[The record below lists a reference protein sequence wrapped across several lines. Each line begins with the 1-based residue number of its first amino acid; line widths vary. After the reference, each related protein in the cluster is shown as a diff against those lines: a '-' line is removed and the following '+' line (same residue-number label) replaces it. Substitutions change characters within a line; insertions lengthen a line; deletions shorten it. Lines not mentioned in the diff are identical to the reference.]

1 MIRMSDIIKMNAVN
15 ESGSEKKVLL
25 KETQKQD
32 IPIVEKESEIQ
43 KLEGMKLYNRG
54 INLIEDVLNKARVE
68 DDCRPG
74 LVVDFAKIL
83 VENVLTEEDEQSLR
97 FYEIGSPQD
106 YLPSHSFNV
115 SFMSTKIGMWYGLNK
130 SQLTELFM
138 ASFLHD
144 VGMIKVESIVRK
156 EHSLSTQERMRVQRH
171 PEYSEQMI
179 RKMDCLGEDGLNA
192 VKTHHCRG
200 QRDIFSQIIS
210 LADIYEAITH
220 PRVYKPARSAHQA
233 IGEVI
238 EKETENFEQNI
249 LKAFVNN
256 IGIYPVGSWV
266 ALNTGE
272 TGMVIGANKGYPLRP
287 KVNIIFDR
295 EGEQLKEKKIL
306 DFLTEPYFY
315 IEGPFDIAGQECLKT
330 AQQAGN

>member
-1 MIRMSDIIKMNAVN
+1 MIRMSDIVKMNVTRIS
-15 ESGSEKKVLL
+15 ESEKKTSL
-25 KETQKQD
+25 KATQKQD
-32 IPIVEKESEIQ
+32 IPVIEKESEAK

-54 INLIEDVLNKARVE
+54 INLIEDVLNRTRVE
-68 DDCRPG
+68 DNYRSQPI
-74 LVVDFAKIL
+74 VDFAKML
-83 VENVLTEEDEQSLR
+83 VESILTEEDDQSLR

-115 SFMSTKIGMWYGLNK
+115 SFMSTKIGMWCGLNK

-156 EHSLSTQERMRVQRH
+156 EYGLSAQERMRVQKH
-171 PEYSEQMI
+171 PEYSEQII
-179 RKMDCLGEDGLNA
+179 RKINCVGEEGLRA
-192 VKTHHCRG
+192 VKAHHARG
-200 QRDIFSQIIS
+200 QRDVFSQIMS

-233 IGEVI
+233 VGEVI
-238 EKETENFEQNI
+238 EKETGNFEQPI

-256 IGIYPVGSWV
+256 IGIYPIGSWV

-272 TGMVIGANKGYPLRP
+272 TGMVIGTNRGYPLRP
-287 KVNIIFDR
+287 KVNVIFNR
-295 EGEQLKEKKIL
+295 EGEPLQENRIL
-306 DFLTEPYFY
+306 DFLTESYFY
-315 IEGPFDIAGQECLKT
+315 IEGPVDIAGREYMKT
-330 AQQAGN
+330 V